1 MELIR
6 NSNPLSK
13 NRHSNL
19 LNKTVWFLAENVSKI
34 YNTNYSFSSTY
45 APKKTSERFEGRRAR
60 LCCVKGT
67 ENMIV

>member
-34 YNTNYSFSSTY
+34 YNTNCSFSSTD
-45 APKKTSERFEGRRAR
+45 APKKPLNALKAGELDYVVLREPRT
-60 LCCVKGT
+60 
-67 ENMIV
+67 